1 MNLQLTE
8 PCPYAEIYLKG
19 LQELPEWKLIVDF
32 FGNILRLSCFSKLS
46 VCMVLPFVVIMYV
59 CKKKKKK
66 TMYVYSRSNN
76 VYHHPLCFSFEIILN
91 MHNFHLDSPRL
102 ETW

>member
-1 MNLQLTE
+1 
-8 PCPYAEIYLKG
+8 
-19 LQELPEWKLIVDF
+19 
-32 FGNILRLSCFSKLS
+32 
-46 VCMVLPFVVIMYV
+46 MVLPFVVIMYV

-102 ETW
+102 ET